1 MSLLARLIE
10 AGTPADLVA
19 EVALEIARAQ
29 AAREAIESRDTSSR
43 NRTAKYRQR
52 RAISDLEWADLTAQV
67 IERDGWICSY
77 CDLDISKS
85 DVRHAIDHVFP
96 LSKGGTNELDN
107 LCMSCQP
114 CNSSKGDK
122 ILDDE
127 WRPPNDDFI
136 RWSGGLIN

>member
-1 MSLLARLIE
+1 MIA
-10 AGTPADLVA
+10 AGMDADAIVAAVA
-19 EVALEIARAQ
+19 EMEGQVTPVRSKAAERA
-29 AAREAIESRDTSSR
+29 D
-43 NRTAKYRQR
+43 KYRMR
-52 RAISDLEWADLTAQV
+52 RNLSDQDWASLTRQV

-122 ILDDE
+122 ILDEE
-127 WRPPNDDFI
+127 WSPPNDDFV
-136 RWSGGLIN
+136 RLTGGWVN